1 MRVLAI
7 FNIFLLIPLLFSAQT
22 KEKSLFW
29 EISGNGLE
37 ESSYLYG
44 TMHVQDERVFDFKE
58 GVLDALEAS
67 SAYVMELN
75 MDSVNQMAIMNLM
88 WMRDDISLKTLLS
101 KKQYAFLDQYFTD
114 SLGQSIFLFNR
125 MLPILTSQMVF
136 TASMG
141 SEKEEALDL
150 YFAKLAKEQQKTVIG
165 LEKMEEQIAAL
176 DGIPYKYQAQMLYDA
191 VKDKSEGVDDNTLDL
206 LFDAYIAGDLELML
220 KLTND
225 ENAKD
230 KKVQELF
237 EELMITNRNKNMVER
252 SIPII
257 KKGKTFIAVGAA
269 HLGGEH
275 GVIQLL
281 RNQGYTVNAR

>member
-220 KLTND
+220 RLTND